1 MNTRKKMDLFQL
13 DPSQI
18 LVLGFSIVIIIGSI
32 LLNLPIASKSGESV
46 GFINAFFTATSSVCV
61 TGLIVV
67 DTGTHWT
74 VFGQTIIILLIQ
86 VGGLGFMT
94 MGTFIAF
101 VVGKKITLKERLVM
115 QEALNQFSISGIV
128 RFTKYILITTFVIE
142 SIGAILLSI
151 KFVPRF
157 GWTKGIGYGIFHAIS
172 AFCNAGFDLIGNFSS
187 LTGYVDDV
195 LVNFTI
201 CGLIICGGLGYT
213 VILEMITKKRVS
225 KFSLH
230 SKMVL
235 MITTVLIVAG
245 FVAIFVLEYNNPDT
259 LQKLSLKGKILA
271 SVFQSVSPR
280 TAGFNTVPI
289 DKMTMASIFFTIL
302 LMFIGGSPAGTAG
315 GIKTTTAGVLIL
327 TIISVIKGKED
338 TQIFDRRIAKD
349 LINRALAVVGIAM
362 MIVVVITILLSI
374 TEKGFQF
381 IEILFEVVSAFGT
394 VGLSVGITSKL
405 TSIGKILI
413 AFTMFAG
420 RVGPLTIAVALA
432 KKQKKEKACIRYP
445 EDKVIVG

>member
-1 MNTRKKMDLFQL
+1 MRKKHDLFQL

-18 LVLGFSIVIIIGSI
+18 LVLGFLIVIMIGAI
-32 LLNLPIASKSGESV
+32 LLNLPIASRNGQSV
-46 GFINAFFTATSSVCV
+46 GFINAFFTATSAVCV
-61 TGLIVV
+61 TGLVVV

-101 VVGKKITLKERLVM
+101 LFGKKITLKERLVM
-115 QEALNQFSISGIV
+115 KEALSQFSMSGIV
-128 RFTKYILITTFVIE
+128 RFTKYILITTFIIE
-142 SIGAILLSI
+142 SIGAILLSF
-151 KFVPRF
+151 KFIPRF
-157 GWTKGIGYGIFHAIS
+157 GWIKGIAYGIFHAIS

-187 LTGYVDDV
+187 LTGYVDDI
-195 LVNFTI
+195 LVNFVI
-201 CGLIICGGLGYT
+201 CTLIIGGGLGYT
-213 VILEMITKKRVS
+213 VILEMITKKRFS
-225 KFSLH
+225 RFSLH

-235 MITTVLIVAG
+235 SSTIILIVVG
-245 FVAIFVLEYNNPDT
+245 VVAIFLLEYNNPDT
-259 LQKLSLKGKILA
+259 LKNLSFKGKFI
-271 SVFQSVSPR
+271 SSMFQSVSPR
-280 TAGFNTVPI
+280 TAGFNTLPI
-289 DKMTMASIFFTIL
+289 DKMTMASIFFIIL

-327 TIISVIKGKED
+327 TIISVIKGKDD
-338 TQIFDRRIAKD
+338 TEIFNRRIAKE
-349 LINRALAVVGIAM
+349 LINRALAVIGIAM
-362 MIVVVITILLSI
+362 MIVIIMTILLSI
-374 TEKGFQF
+374 TEVGFEF

-394 VGLSVGITSKL
+394 VGLSMGITSKL
-405 TSIGKILI
+405 THIGKILI
-413 AFTMFAG
+413 AVTMFAG